1 MFYRECERSARGSV
15 ISSVKSN
22 IFEVTGESVLML
34 YGSHLTGAPTSTL
47 LVLSET
53 PLGDAALEALEKSAV
68 SLEFGT
74 APLAQVVV
82 ETDEGKLGA
91 EDVRTIVEGLDPVAL
106 VACDAF
112 AAEALSAAYRTPVTL
127 DADNR
132 LLGRTTIIFPRRQAT
147 GLGAPEEA
155 AVERPSESR
164 PLIEELIGD
173 LYTAFY
179 HKRLLLLCTHLS
191 TPTQCRVP
199 FSPFSS
205 QARRYVVDLPPALL

>member
-53 PLGDAALEALEKSAV
+53 PLGDAALEALEKSAA

-82 ETDEGKLGA
+82 ETDEGKLA
-91 EDVRTIVEGLDPVAL
+91 
-106 VACDAF
+106 
-112 AAEALSAAYRTPVTL
+112 STPW
-127 DADNR
+127 R
-132 LLGRTTIIFPRRQAT
+132 LWPATPSPPRRF
-147 GLGAPEEA
+147 
-155 AVERPSESR
+155 RP
-164 PLIEELIGD
+164 P
-173 LYTAFY
+173 TA
-179 HKRLLLLCTHLS
+179 H
-191 TPTQCRVP
+191 P
-199 FSPFSS
+199 
-205 QARRYVVDLPPALL
+205 

>member
-1 MFYRECERSARGSV
+1 MFYRERGRSARGSV

-132 LLGRTTIIFPRRQAT
+132 LLGRTTIIFQDFEGT
-147 GLGAPEEA
+147 MN
-155 AVERPSESR
+155 
-164 PLIEELIGD
+164 
-173 LYTAFY
+173 
-179 HKRLLLLCTHLS
+179 
-191 TPTQCRVP
+191 TPADKQR
-199 FSPFSS
+199 
-205 QARRYVVDLPPALL
+205 AWALLKKLR

>member
-82 ETDEGKLGA
+82 ETAEGKLGA
-91 EDVRTIVEGLDPVAL
+91 EDVRTIVEGLDTVAL

-132 LLGRTTIIFPRRQAT
+132 LMGRTAAIFQDFE
-147 GLGAPEEA
+147 GMMN
-155 AVERPSESR
+155 
-164 PLIEELIGD
+164 
-173 LYTAFY
+173 
-179 HKRLLLLCTHLS
+179 
-191 TPTQCRVP
+191 TPADKQR
-199 FSPFSS
+199 
-205 QARRYVVDLPPALL
+205 AWALLKKLR

>member
-1 MFYRECERSARGSV
+1 MFYRERGRSARGSV

-53 PLGDAALEALEKSAV
+53 PLGDAALEALEKSAA
-68 SLEFGT
+68 SLEFGA
-74 APLAQVVV
+74 APLARVVV

-106 VACDAF
+106 VACDA
-112 AAEALSAAYRTPVTL
+112 ETLSAAYRTPVTL

-132 LLGRTTIIFPRRQAT
+132 LMGRTAVIFQDFE
-147 GLGAPEEA
+147 GMMN
-155 AVERPSESR
+155 
-164 PLIEELIGD
+164 
-173 LYTAFY
+173 
-179 HKRLLLLCTHLS
+179 
-191 TPTQCRVP
+191 TPADKQR
-199 FSPFSS
+199 
-205 QARRYVVDLPPALL
+205 AWALLKKLR

>member
-82 ETDEGKLGA
+82 ETAEGKLGA
-91 EDVRTIVEGLDPVAL
+91 EGPDPVPL

-132 LLGRTTIIFPRRQAT
+132 LMGRTAAIFQDFE
-147 GLGAPEEA
+147 GMMN
-155 AVERPSESR
+155 
-164 PLIEELIGD
+164 
-173 LYTAFY
+173 
-179 HKRLLLLCTHLS
+179 
-191 TPTQCRVP
+191 TPADKQR
-199 FSPFSS
+199 
-205 QARRYVVDLPPALL
+205 AWALLKKLR

>member
-53 PLGDAALEALEKSAV
+53 PLGDAALEALEKSAA
-68 SLEFGT
+68 SLEFGA
-74 APLAQVVV
+74 APLARVVV

-112 AAEALSAAYRTPVTL
+112 AAETLSAAYRL
-127 DADNR
+127 M
-132 LLGRTTIIFPRRQAT
+132 GRTAVIFQDFE
-147 GLGAPEEA
+147 GMMN
-155 AVERPSESR
+155 
-164 PLIEELIGD
+164 
-173 LYTAFY
+173 
-179 HKRLLLLCTHLS
+179 
-191 TPTQCRVP
+191 TPADKQR
-199 FSPFSS
+199 
-205 QARRYVVDLPPALL
+205 AWALLKKLR

>member
-1 MFYRECERSARGSV
+1 MFYRECGRSARGSV

-53 PLGDAALEALEKSAV
+53 PLGDAALEALEKSAA
-68 SLEFGT
+68 SLEFGA
-74 APLAQVVV
+74 APLARVVV

-106 VACDAF
+106 VACDA
-112 AAEALSAAYRTPVTL
+112 YRAPVTL

-132 LLGRTTIIFPRRQAT
+132 LLGRTAVIFQDFE
-147 GLGAPEEA
+147 GMMN
-155 AVERPSESR
+155 
-164 PLIEELIGD
+164 
-173 LYTAFY
+173 
-179 HKRLLLLCTHLS
+179 
-191 TPTQCRVP
+191 TPADKQR
-199 FSPFSS
+199 
-205 QARRYVVDLPPALL
+205 AWALLKKLR

>member
-112 AAEALSAAYRTPVTL
+112 AAEALSAAYPHTRDPGCRQSPPRPHHHHL
-127 DADNR
+127 PR
-132 LLGRTTIIFPRRQAT
+132 LRRHDEHPRRQAT
-147 GLGAPEEA
+147 GLGPAKKA
-155 AVERPSESR
+155 AVERPSE
-164 PLIEELIGD
+164 
-173 LYTAFY
+173 
-179 HKRLLLLCTHLS
+179 
-191 TPTQCRVP
+191 
-199 FSPFSS
+199 
-205 QARRYVVDLPPALL
+205 

>member
-1 MFYRECERSARGSV
+1 M

-53 PLGDAALEALEKSAV
+53 PLGDAALEALEKSAA
-68 SLEFGT
+68 SLEFGA
-74 APLAQVVV
+74 APLARVVV

-112 AAEALSAAYRTPVTL
+112 AAETLSAAYRTPVTL
-127 DADNR
+127 PR
-132 LLGRTTIIFPRRQAT
+132 LRGHDEHPRRQT
-147 GLGAPEEA
+147 TRLGPAKKA
-155 AVERPSESR
+155 AVGRPSE
-164 PLIEELIGD
+164 
-173 LYTAFY
+173 
-179 HKRLLLLCTHLS
+179 
-191 TPTQCRVP
+191 
-199 FSPFSS
+199 
-205 QARRYVVDLPPALL
+205 

>member
-82 ETDEGKLGA
+82 ETAEGKLGA

-112 AAEALSAAYRTPVTL
+112 AAEALSAAYSTPVTL

-132 LLGRTTIIFPRRQAT
+132 LMGRTAAIFQDFE
-147 GLGAPEEA
+147 GMMN
-155 AVERPSESR
+155 
-164 PLIEELIGD
+164 
-173 LYTAFY
+173 
-179 HKRLLLLCTHLS
+179 
-191 TPTQCRVP
+191 TPADKQR
-199 FSPFSS
+199 
-205 QARRYVVDLPPALL
+205 AWALLKKLR

>member
-1 MFYRECERSARGSV
+1 M

-82 ETDEGKLGA
+82 ETAEGKLGA
-91 EDVRTIVEGLDPVAL
+91 EDVRTIVEGLAIFQD
-106 VACDAF
+106 F
-112 AAEALSAAYRTPVTL
+112 EGMMNTP
-127 DADNR
+127 ADKQR
-132 LLGRTTIIFPRRQAT
+132 AW
-147 GLGAPEEA
+147 
-155 AVERPSESR
+155 
-164 PLIEELIGD
+164 
-173 LYTAFY
+173 
-179 HKRLLLLCTHLS
+179 
-191 TPTQCRVP
+191 
-199 FSPFSS
+199 
-205 QARRYVVDLPPALL
+205 ALLKKLR

>member
-91 EDVRTIVEGLDPVAL
+91 EEGLDPVAL

-132 LLGRTTIIFPRRQAT
+132 LLGRTTIIFQDFE
-147 GLGAPEEA
+147 GMMN
-155 AVERPSESR
+155 
-164 PLIEELIGD
+164 
-173 LYTAFY
+173 
-179 HKRLLLLCTHLS
+179 
-191 TPTQCRVP
+191 TPADKQR
-199 FSPFSS
+199 
-205 QARRYVVDLPPALL
+205 AWALLKKLR

>member
-1 MFYRECERSARGSV
+1 MFYRECGRSARGSV

-53 PLGDAALEALEKSAV
+53 PLGDAA
-68 SLEFGT
+68 
-74 APLAQVVV
+74 PLARVVV

-112 AAEALSAAYRTPVTL
+112 AAETLSAAYRTPVTL

-132 LLGRTTIIFPRRQAT
+132 LMGRTAVIFQDFE
-147 GLGAPEEA
+147 GMMN
-155 AVERPSESR
+155 
-164 PLIEELIGD
+164 
-173 LYTAFY
+173 
-179 HKRLLLLCTHLS
+179 
-191 TPTQCRVP
+191 TPADKQR
-199 FSPFSS
+199 
-205 QARRYVVDLPPALL
+205 AWALLKKLR